1 MKMLKGANRKRKAIR
16 GVVAALMSAVIVIAS
31 GAEAVGVRASEKRT
45 ESAISE
51 AGKTSRIS
59 GGIIDLKPGDTKKL
73 KVEAARIT
81 KWSSDNKT
89 VAKVN
94 KKGKVKAMKPG
105 IATITGKAGKEEY
118 CFLVAVNSRS
128 QSDTEDEGF
137 RKMAEY
143 IKKKGEYF
151 AEEELYKF
159 QVEVP
164 MEEVREDE
172 RGKIVLSL
180 EYADYGGALDKL
192 CARVW
197 YIYLDF
203 DYYSDQSIAWTKG
216 DNIARYKE
224 IKNLDGDCECGE
236 GRIDKSGFT
245 KDTCLM
251 VYIDNP
257 IWDDAIVD
265 RTGHLNLL
273 MSGVGFFVVKAAG
286 LTWSDLGFTSYE

>member
-1 MKMLKGANRKRKAIR
+1 
-16 GVVAALMSAVIVIAS
+16 
-31 GAEAVGVRASEKRT
+31 
-45 ESAISE
+45 
-51 AGKTSRIS
+51 
-59 GGIIDLKPGDTKKL
+59 
-73 KVEAARIT
+73 
-81 KWSSDNKT
+81 
-89 VAKVN
+89 
-94 KKGKVKAMKPG
+94 
-105 IATITGKAGKEEY
+105 
-118 CFLVAVNSRS
+118 
-128 QSDTEDEGF
+128 
-137 RKMAEY
+137 MAEY